1 MENNDYKKIV
11 NERYTEEAKKSQMSL
26 TSTMPD
32 LNTRR
37 LEIQN
42 IIKYINDNDICLEVG
57 CGNGAASVEI
67 SKIKKINLKSIDANK
82 EMIELAK
89 QQPLDLIKGKLE
101 FFNQNI
107 LEINDKNLFDTVFS
121 IRCIINLMDCNDQKQ
136 ALTNIANSVKDDGK
150 LILLEAFSDGLEE
163 LNQARNELGLESI
176 PPAYHNLH
184 LKKDQVINHLK
195 TKDFELFIEDN
206 FLSSFYFGTR
216 VIYPAIAKANNLS
229 LLKNSKFDNFFSYFP
244 SYGNFSHI
252 KILGFTKHN

>member
-1 MENNDYKKIV
+1 
-11 NERYTEEAKKSQMSL
+11 
-26 TSTMPD
+26 
-32 LNTRR
+32 
-37 LEIQN
+37 
-42 IIKYINDNDICLEVG
+42 
-57 CGNGAASVEI
+57 
-67 SKIKKINLKSIDANK
+67 
-82 EMIELAK
+82 MIELAK

-216 VIYPAIAKANNLS
+216 VIYPAIAKANNLP